1 MKPMPT
7 TADMTADLARILN
20 LPCWRGRPNASP
32 LTGGMTN
39 RNYLVED
46 LAGRHVVRF
55 GEDIPHH
62 AVSRAHELAVS
73 RAAHAAGLSP
83 EVEYAETGIL
93 VMRFVEGRPLTP
105 AEIRDPARF
114 GAITALL
121 RSCHQD
127 LLRFLPQPAP
137 SFCPFQTVRRYAQEL
152 QAARSPRADRIEELT
167 ALNERLA
174 ASVES
179 ELVAFGHN
187 DLLAGNV
194 LEDSH
199 RLWLIDW
206 DYAALATPLFDLAN
220 LATNNGIEGEAAAA
234 LLTAYFG
241 ARPSP
246 AIAHDFRV
254 MRVASL
260 LRETFWS
267 MVSELHPTL
276 EFDYAGY
283 TRETLARLESEIA
296 RFKRER

>member
-1 MKPMPT
+1 MPT
-7 TADMTADLARILN
+7 TADVTGDFVRILD
-20 LPCWRGRPNASP
+20 LPCWQGRPTASP

-46 LAGRHVVRF
+46 RAGRHVVRF
-55 GEDIPHH
+55 GEDLPHH
-62 AVSRAHELAVS
+62 AVARAHERAVA

-83 EVEYAETGIL
+83 EIEYAETGVL

-105 AEIRDPARF
+105 EEIRDPRRW
-114 GAITALL
+114 GGITALL

-127 LLRFLPQPAP
+127 LLRLLPPPGP
-137 SFCPFQTVRRYAQEL
+137 SFCPFQTVRRYAQEI
-152 QAARSPRADRIEELT
+152 QAAQNSRAHRIEELVG
-167 ALNERLA
+167 LNEQLA
-174 ASVES
+174 ASMES

-187 DLLAGNV
+187 DLLAGNI
-194 LEDSH
+194 LDDGQ
-199 RLWLIDW
+199 RLWLINW

-220 LATNNGIEGEAAAA
+220 LATNNGIEGEAAAV

-241 ARPSP
+241 VRPAP
-246 AIAHDFRV
+246 AMVHDFQV

-283 TRETLARLESEIA
+283 TRETLARLKSEIA
-296 RFKRER
+296 RFERER